1 MIIHRGLVVSSTTS
15 SSIATATTAA
25 TATVISTAMSTAI
38 VVSILS
44 IHLERS
50 TWSESK
56 KFGSSRESLIL
67 EKDTWNSIRTE
78 ALRERERLEYSRDKL
93 GRSVERERDLNTR
106 ETNLEEQEIRAPA

>member
-1 MIIHRGLVVSSTTS
+1 
-15 SSIATATTAA
+15 
-25 TATVISTAMSTAI
+25 
-38 VVSILS
+38 LS

-93 GRSVERERDLNTR
+93 GRSVERER
-106 ETNLEEQEIRAPA
+106 LEYSRDELGRARNSGTGLRGDSRDS